1 MDSLFEVKVLE
12 LISWVDDIETI
23 LDLNVQKMHNML
35 SLLVY
40 HQFGC
45 VYYADLAFLK
55 ISCLHQ
61 EVLNFFNS

>member
-1 MDSLFEVKVLE
+1 
-12 LISWVDDIETI
+12 
-23 LDLNVQKMHNML
+23 ML

-40 HQFGC
+40 HEFGC
-45 VYYADLAFLK
+45 VYYANLAFLK